1 MKNFLYILT
10 IFFVT
15 SCTDKADKKKEN
27 SINEQTDI
35 YTEQFSL
42 TNKELEY
49 LRVRNDYVRYFKDM
63 NENNRD
69 FTEIYKQDTD
79 SLLVLEKM
87 LREIL
92 KNSRIDSIS
101 KFGKINLETLT
112 PEMGSGML
120 DGLKLNNK
128 SKNIFVTSKSLFL
141 DYFKSQQI
149 HSTDNLTSKQLSD
162 IFSALIFDA
171 RATVFYSEKL
181 SSNNRKIIYGG
192 IATIAQDIGS
202 FPPDNVYVLVAN
214 DDFIY
219 IIQKYSDKPINIIS
233 KCQTIY
239 DSIYNKSEQ
248 YFDEYK
254 ASNLKDKSAIDKK
267 FEIEEIAW
275 DKYCE
280 CYQENFKNDKQ
291 YNTVQKQMEKLAK
304 YVE

>member
-10 IFFVT
+10 IFFLM
-15 SCTDKADKKKEN
+15 SCTDRTDKKKEN
-27 SINEQTDI
+27 IINGQTDI
-35 YTEQFSL
+35 YKEQSGL

-49 LRVRNDYVRYFKDM
+49 LKVRNDHVRYFNKLS
-63 NENNRD
+63 ENNQNW
-69 FTEIYKQDTD
+69 TEIYKQDND

-92 KNSRIDSIS
+92 IDSRIDSIS

-120 DGLKLNNK
+120 DGLKMNKK
-128 SKNIFVTSKSLFL
+128 SKNIFVTSKALFL

-162 IFSALIFDA
+162 IFSALISDA

-181 SSNNRKIIYGG
+181 ASNNGQIIYGSIG
-192 IATIAQDIGS
+192 TIAQDIGS

-214 DDFIY
+214 HDFIY
-219 IIQKYSDKPINIIS
+219 IIQKYSEKPINIIS

-239 DSIYNKSEQ
+239 DSIYNKSEK
-248 YFDEYK
+248 YFDEYQ
-254 ASNLKDKSAIDKK
+254 ASNLEDKSAIDKK
-267 FEIEEIAW
+267 FEVEEIAW

>member
-1 MKNFLYILT
+1 M
-10 IFFVT
+10 
-15 SCTDKADKKKEN
+15 SCTDRADKKKEN
-27 SINEQTDI
+27 IINGQTDI
-35 YTEQFSL
+35 YKEQSGL

-49 LRVRNDYVRYFKDM
+49 LKVRNDYVQYF
-63 NENNRD
+63 NRLSENNQNW
-69 FTEIYKQDTD
+69 TEIYKQDSD

-92 KNSRIDSIS
+92 IDSRIDSIS
-101 KFGKINLETLT
+101 NFGKINLETLT

-120 DGLKLNNK
+120 DGLKMNKK
-128 SKNIFVTSKSLFL
+128 SKNIFVTSKALFL
-141 DYFKSQQI
+141 DYFKSRQI
-149 HSTDNLTSKQLSD
+149 HSTDILTSKQLSD
-162 IFSALIFDA
+162 IFSALISDA

-181 SSNNRKIIYGG
+181 ASNNGQIIYGSIG
-192 IATIAQDIGS
+192 TIAQDIGS

-214 DDFIY
+214 HDFIY
-219 IIQKYSDKPINIIS
+219 IIQKYSEKPINIIS

-239 DSIYNKSEQ
+239 DSIYNKSEK
-248 YFDEYK
+248 YFDEYQ
-254 ASNLKDKSAIDKK
+254 ASNLEDKSAIDKK
-267 FEIEEIAW
+267 FEVEEIAW

>member
-1 MKNFLYILT
+1 
-10 IFFVT
+10 VT